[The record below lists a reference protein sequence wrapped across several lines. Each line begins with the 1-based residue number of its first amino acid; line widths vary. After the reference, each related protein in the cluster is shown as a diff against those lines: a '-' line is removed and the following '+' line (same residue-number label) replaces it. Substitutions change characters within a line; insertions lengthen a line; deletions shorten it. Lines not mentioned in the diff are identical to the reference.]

1 MRLSVHGNLRQ
12 QQAASLADFD
22 VFWLC
27 AVLGVLLVFL
37 LLLMK
42 RSVVEKGAHVGGIGH
57 CLCEEKLLMHLSRL
71 VSGRLHS

>member
-42 RSVVEKGAHVGGIGH
+42 RSVVEKGAHVGA
-57 CLCEEKLLMHLSRL
+57 E
-71 VSGRLHS
+71 